1 VARHVLG
8 LTDEALGLT
17 GQAAEAERTR
27 RFRSWVA
34 GHTAPGG
41 NGKPQLVFNF
51 TTSAAENGIF
61 SNVIQQGFDRYWLH
75 KLAGVGAPKAANTGV
90 GVNLVSAQGGN
101 LGYRTVA
108 VNQGGSVHLRT
119 LAGCIFDYRLIP
131 PAVLLGL
138 EWPSNQPPES
148 TGAVFKAHVN
158 GANGERT
165 SAFLGRAVS
174 ASDWQ
179 VIVFAGSPQAGLPD
193 LDLQELTDIELHFST
208 TYASRNPGNPN
219 PANCVRID
227 F

>member
-1 VARHVLG
+1 MLG

-27 RFRSWVA
+27 RFRLWVA
-34 GHTAPGG
+34 DHTYAGG
-41 NGKPQLVFNF
+41 SGKPQLVFNF
-51 TTSAAENGIF
+51 TTSAAANGIF

-75 KLAGVGAPKAANTGV
+75 KLAGVGVPKPGNTGV
-90 GVNLVSAQGGN
+90 GVNLVSAQAGN

-108 VNQGGSVHLRT
+108 LNQGGSVHLRT

-148 TGAVFKAHVN
+148 TGAVFKGHVN

-174 ASDWQ
+174 ATDWQ

-193 LDLQELTDIELHFST
+193 LDLQQLTDIELHFST
-208 TYASRNPGNPN
+208 TYASRNPGAPN
-219 PANCVRID
+219 PANCARID